1 MSTPQ
6 TESQADLRAMVENL
20 TATVASL
27 ASRLPPLPE
36 QEVDVST
43 FYLEDDAAS
52 NPVSSR
58 PPTPTGSPPPTGLDG
73 EDEEGDSEAPPGA
86 DNWLTGLAGVGPRE
100 VSPAIVDFVRSHWG
114 PEGRP
119 ERCRKAL
126 VDFPR
131 LRLPFLIVPDLN
143 VEMKSLVRE
152 AARDRRRTGTEPD
165 LDTGVG
171 QRDQALRDAQAAI
184 SSAMSPLVALLEK
197 CADQGS
203 APTDTLAGS
212 NSRIE
217 RRVVA
222 DHLAASLSQLGR
234 LFAFLGNER
243 RESVLFRIAPEL
255 RSFGTQGSRP
265 EDEGADQLFGKSF
278 LEQIKTRN
286 ATFQALREA
295 RQGTARGSTEEP
307 AVKRSRLTPPTST
320 IPRRPAQPFQ
330 GRPFPGGYQGR
341 ATRNPRGRG
350 RV

>member
-86 DNWLTGLAGVGPRE
+86 DNWLT
-100 VSPAIVDFVRSHWG
+100 
-114 PEGRP
+114 EGRP

-184 SSAMSPLVALLEK
+184 SSAVSPLVALLEK